1 MKKNIF
7 KAIININNFFIF
19 HFNKINE
26 FLKFINQKFKNI
38 SSFNKYLIFV
48 ITILFVYLF
57 YLSIPSLYDKGKI
70 QTKLNK
76 MINKTY
82 NINLS
87 LSSELTYNILPKP
100 HILISNAKFFTNNL
114 DAPKELGQIKKIR
127 IFISQKNFF
136 NKEKIKIN
144 YISIDQ
150 ANFSFKKKDLFLIN
164 EYLNT
169 KFSKK
174 KLSIK
179 NSKFFYLNSNDEVV
193 SIFPIKKLT
202 LFFDEKKKLNIL
214 ESKGR
219 FFTIPYIFNWTK
231 NFEKNFNFSSLK
243 IQELNTKIENFSKAK
258 DSVKTIENII
268 SFRNIQ
274 IETDIN
280 IKDNL
285 IEINSKNVSKTKNDS
300 LNYDGYIELKPFNSK
315 FNINLKKLNF
325 QKNIIKNNLLINIFE
340 KEAIYNKNLTS
351 TINLN
356 IDKLNKSRLFDSSQ
370 IKINIKNGDIDF
382 DKSFFNGTV
391 GSLKLI
397 NSRIN
402 NFKDDLVFNG
412 DFIFTISSKDIFYKL
427 FQVGKKD
434 RKNIENIYFNLEFNL
449 TKNNFKIDN
458 LTFDPGQIK
467 NEEELDEFLKNYSND
482 SKEINWID
490 FKNFTKKIFLD
501 YFEG

>member
-7 KAIININNFFIF
+7 KVIININNFFTF

-114 DAPKELGQIKKIR
+114 DTPKELGQIKKIR

-136 NKEKIKIN
+136 NKEKLKIN

-150 ANFSFKKKDLFLIN
+150 ANFSFKKKDLFQIN

-179 NSKFFYLNSNDEVV
+179 NSKFFYLNSNDEVI

-202 LFFDEKKKLNIL
+202 LFFDEKKN
-214 ESKGR
+214 
-219 FFTIPYIFNWTK
+219 
-231 NFEKNFNFSSLK
+231 
-243 IQELNTKIENFSKAK
+243 
-258 DSVKTIENII
+258 
-268 SFRNIQ
+268 
-274 IETDIN
+274 
-280 IKDNL
+280 
-285 IEINSKNVSKTKNDS
+285 
-300 LNYDGYIELKPFNSK
+300 
-315 FNINLKKLNF
+315 
-325 QKNIIKNNLLINIFE
+325 
-340 KEAIYNKNLTS
+340 
-351 TINLN
+351 
-356 IDKLNKSRLFDSSQ
+356 
-370 IKINIKNGDIDF
+370 
-382 DKSFFNGTV
+382 
-391 GSLKLI
+391 
-397 NSRIN
+397 
-402 NFKDDLVFNG
+402 
-412 DFIFTISSKDIFYKL
+412 
-427 FQVGKKD
+427 
-434 RKNIENIYFNLEFNL
+434 
-449 TKNNFKIDN
+449 
-458 LTFDPGQIK
+458 
-467 NEEELDEFLKNYSND
+467 
-482 SKEINWID
+482 
-490 FKNFTKKIFLD
+490 
-501 YFEG
+501 